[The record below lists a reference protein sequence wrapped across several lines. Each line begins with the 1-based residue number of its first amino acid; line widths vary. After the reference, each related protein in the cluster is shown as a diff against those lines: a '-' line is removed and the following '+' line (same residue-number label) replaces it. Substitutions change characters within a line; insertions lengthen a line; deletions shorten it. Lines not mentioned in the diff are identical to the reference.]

1 MVFNQIGAHA
11 MKPIYLAAFLLA
23 ACAAR
28 PNPADSA
35 PPPPAAPEQP
45 APVAQPVATAPN
57 ATATELSRHGWRI
70 THIGRHAAN
79 GSLAFNAN
87 NRVNASFGCNSL
99 SGHFSHQGQNLQ
111 IGELATTLM
120 LCPPNVQAQEEW
132 LSAAF
137 ARTAAYRIN
146 GNKLELLDRRQH
158 VILQAEPAR

>member
-1 MVFNQIGAHA
+1 

-35 PPPPAAPEQP
+35 PPPTAPEQP
-45 APVAQPVATAPN
+45 APMAQPVATAPDVP
-57 ATATELSRHGWRI
+57 ATELSHHGWRI
-70 THIGRHAAN
+70 TRIGRHAAN

-99 SGHFSHQGQNLQ
+99 SGHFSQQGQTLQ

-120 LCPPNVQAQEEW
+120 LCPPNVQAQEER

-158 VILQAEPAR
+158 VLLQAEPAR

>member
-1 MVFNQIGAHA
+1 MVFNQIGAHT
-11 MKPIYLAAFLLA
+11 MKPIYLTAFLLA
-23 ACAAR
+23 ACAAH

-35 PPPPAAPEQP
+35 PPPPATPEQP
-45 APVAQPVATAPN
+45 APVVQSVSTIPTAPV
-57 ATATELSRHGWRI
+57 TELSRYGWHI
-70 THIGRHAAN
+70 TRIGRHAAN

>member
-1 MVFNQIGAHA
+1 

-35 PPPPAAPEQP
+35 PPPPAAPEQT
-45 APVAQPVATAPN
+45 APVAKPVATVPDAP
-57 ATATELSRHGWRI
+57 TTELSHHGWRI
-70 THIGRHAAN
+70 TRIGRTAAN
-79 GSLAFNAN
+79 GSLAFSAN

-99 SGHFSHQGQNLQ
+99 SGHFSQQGQTLQ
-111 IGELATTLM
+111 IGKLATTLM
-120 LCPPNVQAQEEW
+120 LCPPNVQAQEER

-158 VILQAEPAR
+158 VLLQAEPAR

>member
-1 MVFNQIGAHA
+1 

-23 ACAAR
+23 AGATV
-28 PNPADSA
+28 P
-35 PPPPAAPEQP
+35 
-45 APVAQPVATAPN
+45 TAP
-57 ATATELSRHGWRI
+57 ATELSRHGWRI
-70 THIGRHAAN
+70 TRIGRTAAN

-99 SGHFSHQGQNLQ
+99 SGHFSQQGQTLQ
-111 IGELATTLM
+111 IGKLATTLM
-120 LCPPNVQAQEEW
+120 LCPPNVQAQEER

-158 VILQAEPAR
+158 VLLQAEPAR

>member
-1 MVFNQIGAHA
+1 

-45 APVAQPVATAPN
+45 VPMAQPVATVPN
-57 ATATELSRHGWRI
+57 APATELSRHGWRI
-70 THIGRHAAN
+70 TRIGRHAAN

-87 NRVNASFGCNSL
+87 NHVNASFGCNSL

>member
-1 MVFNQIGAHA
+1 

-35 PPPPAAPEQP
+35 PPPPAAP
-45 APVAQPVATAPN
+45 VAQPVATAPD
-57 ATATELSRHGWRI
+57 APATELSRHGWRI
-70 THIGRHAAN
+70 TRIGRTAAN
-79 GSLAFNAN
+79 GSLAFSAN

-99 SGHFSHQGQNLQ
+99 SGHFSQQGQTLQ

-120 LCPPNVQAQEEW
+120 LCPPNVQAQEER

-137 ARTAAYRIN
+137 SRTAAYRIN

-158 VILQAEPAR
+158 VLLQAEPAR